1 VSSVGK
7 SVLIQGL
14 SPVQRVVNMPEK
26 RDSMAKPIYILNGP
40 NLNLLGTRE
49 PEIYGADTLDDIEQA
64 CAKAAKQGGYEIVF
78 KQSNIEGEL
87 VDMIQEAREKASALI
102 INPAAYTHTSVA
114 LHDALKTLDIPSIEI
129 HLSQPAKRESFRRR
143 SYVAEAVTGTISGFG
158 ANSYQLGLQAAIKL
172 L

>member
-1 VSSVGK
+1 
-7 SVLIQGL
+7 
-14 SPVQRVVNMPEK
+14 
-26 RDSMAKPIYILNGP
+26 MAKPIYILNGP

-49 PEIYGADTLDDIEQA
+49 TEIYGADTLADIEAA
-64 CAKAAKQGGYEIVF
+64 CAQTAKAAGHTIVF

-87 VDMIQEAREKASALI
+87 VDMIQEARIEASALI

-114 LHDALKTLDIPSIEI
+114 IHDALKALEIPAIEI

-158 ANSYQLGLQAAIKL
+158 ANSYELGLQAAINL
-172 L
+172 LNT